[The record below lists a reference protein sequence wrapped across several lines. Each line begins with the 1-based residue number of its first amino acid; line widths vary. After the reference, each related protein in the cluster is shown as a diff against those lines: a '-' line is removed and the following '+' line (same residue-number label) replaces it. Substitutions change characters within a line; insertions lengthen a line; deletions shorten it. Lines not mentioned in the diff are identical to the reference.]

1 MSDDRKPRRREQ
13 ILQALA
19 IMLEEDS
26 GKRIT
31 TAALA
36 RQVGVS
42 EAALYRHFPSK
53 ARMFEGLIDFIEESI
68 FARITRI
75 LDDIPDATTRCGT
88 ILSLL
93 LGFAE
98 KNPGLARVLGG
109 DVLTGETARCASGY
123 TSSSSAWKPS
133 SSRCCGKP
141 SCAKGGAPA
150 SPPQQRPTCSSPRPK
165 GVFRNTSAAT
175 SSGCLPSI
183 GRISGRYSR
192 ASYLETLPN
201 PHNEARA
208 LSTCTKQMKT
218 PRRNDTGGAFSCV
231 RRECYAAMA
240 ASPIFWRSFFM
251 AFFSSWRMRSALT
264 PYTSAKSCNVAL
276 SSVSQRRCKMS
287 RERSS
292 NALSAS

>member
-109 DVLTGETARCASGY
+109 DVLTGETARLRQRVHQLFERLETQLKQVLREAELREGLRTNISAS
-123 TSSSSAWKPS
+123 
-133 SSRCCGKP
+133 
-141 SCAKGGAPA
+141 
-150 SPPQQRPTCSSPRPK
+150 
-165 GVFRNTSAAT
+165 AT
-175 SSGCLPSI
+175 ANLLI
-183 GRISGRYSR
+183 AQAEGRISQYVRSDFKRLPTEYWEDQWTLLSGQLFRN
-192 ASYLETLPN
+192 ASQP
-201 PHNEARA
+201 A
-208 LSTCTKQMKT
+208 
-218 PRRNDTGGAFSCV
+218 
-231 RRECYAAMA
+231 
-240 ASPIFWRSFFM
+240 
-251 AFFSSWRMRSALT
+251 
-264 PYTSAKSCNVAL
+264 
-276 SSVSQRRCKMS
+276 
-287 RERSS
+287 
-292 NALSAS
+292 